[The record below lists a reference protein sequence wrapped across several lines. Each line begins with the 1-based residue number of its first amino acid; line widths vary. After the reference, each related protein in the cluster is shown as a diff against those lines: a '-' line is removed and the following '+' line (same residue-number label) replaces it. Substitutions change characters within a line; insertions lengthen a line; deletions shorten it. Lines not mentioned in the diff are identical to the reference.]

1 MEEAFWQDRWQNQK
15 IGFHEPAPNA
25 RLIAHFEALAVP
37 KRAAVFVPLCGKS
50 LDIDWLLAQGH
61 PVIGIEFH
69 EAAVQAVFERL
80 GRRAEETQIGD
91 LRRYAAG
98 DLTLF
103 CGDFFALTAEQVPEV
118 AAVFD
123 RAALVA
129 IAPEQRQA
137 YVDHLKHLCRQ
148 VPTLLVS
155 FDYDQSQMQGPPF
168 SVPPELVDQFYGGDV
183 TRRLLQSDPIT
194 SPPKI
199 RGMGTKDVYLLTP
212 VT

>member
-15 IGFHEPAPNA
+15 IGFHESAPNA
-25 RLIAHFEALAVP
+25 RLIAHFQALAVP
-37 KRAAVFVPLCGKS
+37 KGAAVFVPLCGKS

-69 EAAVQAVFERL
+69 EAAVQEVFERL
-80 GRRAEETQIGD
+80 GRGAEVTQIGD
-91 LRRYAAG
+91 LRRYVAG

-103 CGDFFALTAEQVPEV
+103 CGDFFALTAAQVPEV

-129 IAPEQRQA
+129 IAPERRQA
-137 YVDHLKHLCRQ
+137 YVDHVKHLCPQ

-168 SVPPELVDQFYGGDV
+168 SVPADMVDQFYGDDV
-183 TRRLLQSDPIT
+183 TRKLLQSDPIT

-199 RGMGTKDVYLLTP
+199 CGLGTENVYLLAP
-212 VT
+212 VK